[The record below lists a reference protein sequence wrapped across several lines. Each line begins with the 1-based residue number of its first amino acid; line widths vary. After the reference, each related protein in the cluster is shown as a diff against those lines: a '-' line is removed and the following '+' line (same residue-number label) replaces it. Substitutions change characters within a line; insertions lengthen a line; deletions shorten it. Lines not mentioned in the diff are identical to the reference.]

1 MAAERPTS
9 NSVTARWESGY
20 RAVVQARHFELI
32 VDEPA
37 WAEGTDTGPMPTE
50 YLLASLASCYALS
63 LGFAARKR
71 NIDIG
76 PFDLHVVGHYDGPS
90 FQNFEIHVTL
100 ERDAPDNI
108 DVLLAHAKRVCYVS
122 NTLACDPGINVVL
135 H

>member
-1 MAAERPTS
+1 MAMERPTS

-20 RAVVQARHFELI
+20 RAVVKARNFELI
-32 VDEPA
+32 VDEPE

-50 YLLASLASCYALS
+50 YLLASLASCFALS

-90 FQNFEIHVTL
+90 FQNFEIHVKL
-100 ERDAPDNI
+100 ERPAPDNI

-122 NTLACDPGINVVL
+122 NTLARTPDIAVVL
-135 H
+135 E